1 LDNYL
6 ALITEQQTHIDGM
19 TPRWLK
25 TEH

>member
-6 ALITEQQTHIDGM
+6 TLITEQQTHIDGM